1 MVGDERNDG
10 VMAVSEQPSPT
21 LDVEMERKKL
31 RQRWELASVLNFLK
45 VFKPVIV
52 NDLKISAEDI
62 ETALITQNETLAQLH
77 VMLLKGIPP
86 LSKGLN
92 STDVWMTALCKKL
105 EAWWPWVAEGD
116 FPLRGANGNAISI
129 YKELD
134 PTTRLLLLKAI
145 CEVRADQHDAV
156 SYINE
161 TIRGGAEVSTF
172 RKEKLAGDGNGI
184 AFWYDGNEV
193 IGHRLYKEVCCLET
207 ERVKRT
213 GVVPAIISHWET
225 IATNLEE
232 FQNVVDEFSFGGVQW
247 KVAFSESIRTDVIPV
262 LKRHLKKKQKALQL
276 QRELLN
282 GFRNSGIARRN
293 NKPVDYRFDGYDKA
307 IREAIQ
313 FTNKRKTTEEQKHG
327 EKNSQRGKK
336 TATTSDGDINSYAN
350 SRNSESTD
358 TDFERIS
365 WTSSNSTDDS
375 SQDEHSS
382 AEEDGNNAK
391 GDVTH
396 GRQLRSQKKG
406 MEIANRSEQLR
417 FSKRLAGIPDHTLQ
431 ESMILGAKNRLR
443 QRPSINTAVDS
454 AVVPDSEEED
464 SSRDTN

>member
-1 MVGDERNDG
+1 MVGDERNDD
-10 VMAVSEQPSPT
+10 VMVVSEQSSAI
-21 LDVEMERKKL
+21 LDVDTERKKL

-45 VFKPVIV
+45 VFKPIIG
-52 NDLKISAEDI
+52 NDMKISAQDI

-77 VMLLKGIPP
+77 VMLLKGILP

-92 STDVWMTALCKKL
+92 STDVWITVLSKKL
-105 EAWWPWVAEGD
+105 EMWWPWVAEGD
-116 FPLRGANGNAISI
+116 FPFRGAKGNAISI

-161 TIRGGAEVSTF
+161 TIRSGTEVSTF

-184 AFWYDGNEV
+184 AFWYDGNEI
-193 IGHRLYKEVCCLET
+193 IGHRLYKEVCCFET
-207 ERVKRT
+207 ERVKRK
-213 GVVPAIISHWET
+213 GVVPAIISLWET

-232 FQNVVDEFSFGGVQW
+232 FQNDEFSSSRVQW
-247 KVAFSESIRTDVIPV
+247 KVACSESIKTDVIPV
-262 LKRHLKKKQKALQL
+262 LKRHLKKKQRALQL

-282 GFRNSGIARRN
+282 GFRNSGIARTCRN
-293 NKPVDYRFDGYDKA
+293 NRPIDYRFDNYDKA
-307 IREAIQ
+307 IKEAIQ
-313 FTNKRKTTEEQKHG
+313 FANKRKTTEEQKS
-327 EKNSQRGKK
+327 EENSQRAKK
-336 TATTSDGDINSYAN
+336 IATTSDGAINSYSN
-350 SRNSESTD
+350 SRNSESTNN
-358 TDFERIS
+358 DFERS
-365 WTSSNSTDDS
+365 SCPSSNSTDDS

-382 AEEDGNNAK
+382 AGEDGNNAK
-391 GDVTH
+391 GDVNQ
-396 GRQLRSQKKG
+396 GRQTLSLKQG
-406 MEIANRSEQLR
+406 MKIAHRSEQLR
-417 FSKRLAGIPDHTLQ
+417 FSKRLAGIPGHTLQ

-454 AVVPDSEEED
+454 VVPDSEEED